1 MYTAEVIPDIE
12 TDIKT
17 EEEIIDLPL
26 PFVTDIEV
34 HSTEPIDPS
43 KISTYDSII
52 LSKNSLIQGQND
64 PLLFANKQLFIKDED
79 NKLYIPK
86 VNTKGLSDT
95 EKAKLFKTTTDKN
108 GNIIYDYYKYKDGTP
123 ITNKDGYAL
132 PIPSSSCKLK
142 LKFITDNEQRDTNKL
157 ASIFKIHLDRP
168 ELMSLDGH
176 TLKKHGID
184 AILAMKIVT
193 DSQLNP
199 ETYYKLSSFNSKGEY
214 ITEKPVHNFEIT
226 TNNIV
231 KIEGE
236 KNPEK
241 LIHTQIAEEI
251 ANSVRDKIRARNP
264 ERNELIGENIRAV
277 IRGFAKDDPILS
289 IMLYNEIKYLL
300 KYNYNADHDTQRK
313 YDTADVDEVLPK
325 EKVKDIIKD
334 NGLYSQRYMDRIST
348 IFSSKKPIKRDSL
361 NMLYSFESKIDEC
374 LNYFKEINVPEEQLQ
389 NVKASGHFNRY
400 VRPVVILGSTKQID
414 ENGNE
419 RIYPVNKVRTAY
431 LQEFNTY
438 IFSHFNNSFLSINNQ
453 NLESA
458 GFKMRE
464 VFSRVINNNEGKN
477 IKNIHLLKGSYV
489 DNITSQTQKQLGITL
504 DSMYRY
510 SQKAVQLIYGI

>member
-26 PFVTDIEV
+26 PFVTGIEV

-132 PIPSSSCKLK
+132 PIPSNSCKLK
-142 LKFITDNEQRDTNKL
+142 LKFITDNEQRDTNEL

-168 ELMSLDGH
+168 ELISFDGH
-176 TLKKHGID
+176 TLKKHRTD

-214 ITEKPVHNFEIT
+214 ITEKSVHNFEIT
-226 TNNIV
+226 TENIV

-251 ANSVRDKIRARNP
+251 ANSVRDKIVARNP
-264 ERNELIGENIRAV
+264 ERNKLIGENIRAV
-277 IRGFAKDDPILS
+277 IKGFTKDDPILA

-300 KYNYNADHDTQRK
+300 KYNYNADYDTQRK
-313 YDTADVDEVLPK
+313 YDTSNVDEVLPK
-325 EKVKDIIKD
+325 EKIKEIIKD
-334 NGLYSQRYMDRIST
+334 NGLYTERYMDRIST
-348 IFSSKKPIKRDSL
+348 IFSSKKPINRNSV

-374 LNYFKEINVPEEQLQ
+374 LNYFKEIKIPEEQLLS
-389 NVKASGHFNRY
+389 VKASGHFNRY
-400 VRPVVILGSTKQID
+400 VRPVVILDSTIQKDI
-414 ENGNE
+414 NGNE
-419 RIYPVNKVRTAY
+419 RIYPVNRIRTAY

-438 IFSHFNNSFLSINNQ
+438 IFSHLKDKILSENSNT
-453 NLESA
+453 LELT
-458 GFKMRE
+458 GFKMRAT
-464 VFSRVINNNEGKN
+464 FNRVINNEGKN
-477 IKNIHLLKGSYV
+477 IKSIHLLNGSYV
-489 DNITSQTQKQLGITL
+489 DNIASQTQKQLGITL

>member
-26 PFVTDIEV
+26 PFVTGIEV

-132 PIPSSSCKLK
+132 PIPSNSCKLK
-142 LKFITDNEQRDTNKL
+142 LKFITDNEQRDTNEL

-168 ELMSLDGH
+168 ELISFDGH
-176 TLKKHGID
+176 TLKKHRTD

-214 ITEKPVHNFEIT
+214 ITEKSVHNFEIT
-226 TNNIV
+226 TENIV

-251 ANSVRDKIRARNP
+251 ANSVRDKIVARNP
-264 ERNELIGENIRAV
+264 ERNKLIGENIRAV
-277 IRGFAKDDPILS
+277 IKGFTKDDPILA

-300 KYNYNADHDTQRK
+300 KYNYNADYDTQRK
-313 YDTADVDEVLPK
+313 YDTANVDEVLPK
-325 EKVKDIIKD
+325 EKIKEIIKD
-334 NGLYSQRYMDRIST
+334 NGLYTERYMDRIST
-348 IFSSKKPIKRDSL
+348 IFSSKKPINRNSV

-374 LNYFKEINVPEEQLQ
+374 LNYFKEIKIPEEQLLS
-389 NVKASGHFNRY
+389 VKASGHFNRY
-400 VRPVVILGSTKQID
+400 VRPVVILDSTIQKDI
-414 ENGNE
+414 NGNE
-419 RIYPVNKVRTAY
+419 RIYPVNRIRTAY

-438 IFSHFNNSFLSINNQ
+438 IFSHLKDKILSENSNT
-453 NLESA
+453 LELT
-458 GFKMRE
+458 GFKMRAT
-464 VFSRVINNNEGKN
+464 FNRVINNEGKN
-477 IKNIHLLKGSYV
+477 IKNIHLLNGSYV
-489 DNITSQTQKQLGITL
+489 DNIASQTQKQLGITL

>member
-1 MYTAEVIPDIE
+1 MYTAEVIPDID

-34 HSTEPIDPS
+34 HSTGPIDESEIPIYNS
-43 KISTYDSII
+43 AI
-52 LSKNSLIQGQND
+52 LSKNSLIYGQND
-64 PLLFANKQLFIKDED
+64 PLLFANKQLFVKDKD

-86 VNTKGLSDT
+86 VNIKGISET
-95 EKAKLFKTTTDKN
+95 ERAKLFKTTTDEK
-108 GNIIYDYYKYKDGTP
+108 GNIIYDYYKYKDGKP
-123 ITNKDGYAL
+123 ITNKDGYAI
-132 PIPSSSCKLK
+132 PIPSNSCKLK
-142 LKFITDNEQRDTNKL
+142 LKFLTDNEQRDTNKL

-168 ELMSLDGH
+168 ELISFDGH
-176 TLKKHGID
+176 TLKKHRTD
-184 AILAMKIVT
+184 AILAMKVVT

-226 TNNIV
+226 TENIV

-300 KYNYNADHDTQRK
+300 KYNYNADHDTQRR

-325 EKVKDIIKD
+325 EKIKDIIKD

-438 IFSHFNNSFLSINNQ
+438 IFSHLKDKILSENSNT
-453 NLESA
+453 LELT
-458 GFKMRE
+458 GFKMRAT
-464 VFSRVINNNEGKN
+464 FNRVINNEGKN
-477 IKNIHLLKGSYV
+477 IKNIHLLNGSYV

-510 SQKAVQLIYGI
+510 SQKAVQIIYGI

>member
-1 MYTAEVIPDIE
+1 MYTAEVIPDID

-26 PFVTDIEV
+26 PFVTGIEV
-34 HSTEPIDPS
+34 HSTEPIDES
-43 KISTYDSII
+43 KIPTYDSII
-52 LSKNSLIQGQND
+52 LTKNSLIYGQND

-123 ITNKDGYAL
+123 ITNKDGYAI
-132 PIPSSSCKLK
+132 PIPSNSCKLR
-142 LKFITDNEQRDTNKL
+142 LKFLTDNEQRDTNKL
-157 ASIFKIHLDRP
+157 ASIFKKHLDRP
-168 ELMSLDGH
+168 ELISFDGH
-176 TLKKHGID
+176 TLRKHRTD
-184 AILAMKIVT
+184 AILAIKTIT

-199 ETYYKLSSFNSKGEY
+199 ETYYKLSSFNSKGGY
-214 ITEKPVHNFEIT
+214 IIEKPVHNFEIT
-226 TNNIV
+226 TENIV

-236 KNPEK
+236 KNPEM

-251 ANSVRDKIRARNP
+251 ANSVRDKIGARNP
-264 ERNELIGENIRAV
+264 KRNELIGENIRAV

-334 NGLYSQRYMDRIST
+334 NGLYSERYMDRIST
-348 IFSSKKPIKRDSL
+348 IFSSKKPINRNSV

-374 LNYFKEINVPEEQLQ
+374 LNFFKEINIPEEELQ
-389 NVKASGHFNRY
+389 SVKASGHFNRY
-400 VRPVVILGSTKQID
+400 VRPVVILDSTIKKDI
-414 ENGNE
+414 NGNE
-419 RIYPVNKVRTAY
+419 RIYPVNRIRTAY

-438 IFSHFNNSFLSINNQ
+438 IFSHLKDKILSENSNT
-453 NLESA
+453 LELT
-458 GFKMRE
+458 GFKMRAT
-464 VFSRVINNNEGKN
+464 FNRVINNEGKN
-477 IKNIHLLKGSYV
+477 IKNIHLLNGSYV
-489 DNITSQTQKQLGITL
+489 DNIASQTQKQLGITL

-510 SQKAVQLIYGI
+510 SQKAVQIIYGI

>member
-1 MYTAEVIPDIE
+1 MYTAEVIPDID

-34 HSTEPIDPS
+34 HSTGPIDESEIPIYNS
-43 KISTYDSII
+43 AI
-52 LSKNSLIQGQND
+52 LSKNSLIYGQND

-226 TNNIV
+226 TENIV

-251 ANSVRDKIRARNP
+251 ANSVRDKIGARNP
-264 ERNELIGENIRAV
+264 ERNELIGENIIAV
-277 IRGFAKDDPILS
+277 IKGFTKDDPILA

-300 KYNYNADHDTQRK
+300 KYNYNADYDTQRK
-313 YDTADVDEVLPK
+313 YDTANVDEVLPK
-325 EKVKDIIKD
+325 ERIKEIIKD
-334 NGLYSQRYMDRIST
+334 NGLYSERYMDRIST
-348 IFSSKKPIKRDSL
+348 IFSSKKPINRNSV

-374 LNYFKEINVPEEQLQ
+374 LNFFKEINIPEEELQ
-389 NVKASGHFNRY
+389 SVKASGHFNRY
-400 VRPVVILGSTKQID
+400 VRPVVILDSTIKKDI
-414 ENGNE
+414 NGNE
-419 RIYPVNKVRTAY
+419 RIYPVNRIRTAY

-438 IFSHFNNSFLSINNQ
+438 IFSHLKDKILSENSNT
-453 NLESA
+453 LELT
-458 GFKMRE
+458 GFKMRAT
-464 VFSRVINNNEGKN
+464 FNRVINNEGKN
-477 IKNIHLLKGSYV
+477 IKNIHLLNGSYV
-489 DNITSQTQKQLGITL
+489 DNIASQTQKQLGITL

-510 SQKAVQLIYGI
+510 SQKAVQIIYGI

>member
-1 MYTAEVIPDIE
+1 MYTAEVIPDID

-34 HSTEPIDPS
+34 HSTGPIDESEIPIYNS
-43 KISTYDSII
+43 AI
-52 LSKNSLIQGQND
+52 LSKNSLIYGQND
-64 PLLFANKQLFIKDED
+64 PLLFANKQLFVKDKD

-86 VNTKGLSDT
+86 VNTKGISET
-95 EKAKLFKTTTDKN
+95 ERAKLFKTTTDEK
-108 GNIIYDYYKYKDGTP
+108 GNIIYDYYKYKDGKP
-123 ITNKDGYAL
+123 ITNKDGYAI
-132 PIPSSSCKLK
+132 PIPSNSCKLK
-142 LKFITDNEQRDTNKL
+142 LKFLTDNEQRDTNKL
-157 ASIFKIHLDRP
+157 ASIFKKHLDRP
-168 ELMSLDGH
+168 ELISFDGH
-176 TLKKHGID
+176 TLRKHRTD
-184 AILAMKIVT
+184 AILAIKTIT

-226 TNNIV
+226 TENIV

-251 ANSVRDKIRARNP
+251 ANSVRDKIGARNP
-264 ERNELIGENIRAV
+264 KRNELIGENIIAV
-277 IRGFAKDDPILS
+277 IKGFTKDDPILA

-300 KYNYNADHDTQRK
+300 KYNYNADYDTQRK
-313 YDTADVDEVLPK
+313 YDTANVDEVLPK
-325 EKVKDIIKD
+325 ERIKEIIKD
-334 NGLYSQRYMDRIST
+334 NGLYSERYMDRIST
-348 IFSSKKPIKRDSL
+348 IFSSKKPINRNSV

-389 NVKASGHFNRY
+389 SVKASGHFNRY
-400 VRPVVILGSTKQID
+400 VRPVVILGSTKQTD
-414 ENGNE
+414 KNGNE

-504 DSMYRY
+504 NSMYRY